1 MSVSITLPD
10 DLEQFSQR
18 QARLMGVPVETLL
31 ACTIVERWQDVNR
44 ISRLP
49 NRETEFLAR
58 LQTLFPFDQ
67 TREYQDL
74 CRRSD
79 TKSLTESERER
90 LLVLVEPR
98 DEQNADRL
106 TIAAELANL
115 RGLSLREVMV
125 ELGIRP
131 D

>member
-10 DLEQFSQR
+10 DLEQFLQK

-31 ACTIVERWQDVNR
+31 TRTIVERWQDVHR
-44 ISRLP
+44 IPRLA
-49 NRETEFLAR
+49 NRETELLAR
-58 LQTLFPFDQ
+58 LQTLFPFEQ
-67 TREYQDL
+67 TREYQEL

-79 TKSLTESERER
+79 AKSLTESERER
-90 LLVLVEPR
+90 LLVLVEQR
-98 DEQNADRL
+98 GEQNAERL
-106 TIAAELANL
+106 AIAAELANL
-115 RGLSLREVMV
+115 RGLSLREMMA